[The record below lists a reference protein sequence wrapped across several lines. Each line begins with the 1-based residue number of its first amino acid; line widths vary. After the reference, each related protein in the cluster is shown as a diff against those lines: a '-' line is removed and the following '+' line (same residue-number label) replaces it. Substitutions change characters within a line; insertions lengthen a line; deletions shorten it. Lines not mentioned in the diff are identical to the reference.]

1 MSTVPFVVEQ
11 TSRGERS
18 YDIFSKLLAD
28 RIIFLGEEVTDQAA
42 DRIIAQMLFLEGDDP
57 DSDIQLYINSP
68 GGSVTAG
75 LAIYDTMRYIA
86 CDVATICVGQA
97 ASFGAFLLAGGTRGK
112 RMALP
117 HAEIMIHQPAIHG
130 QGLQGTASDIQIRSE
145 HIQQSKQ
152 RLNAILAENTG
163 RSVQDIDEAVD
174 RDHFMTAAEALDFG
188 MIDIIL
194 TKR

>member
-28 RIIFLGEEVTDQAA
+28 RIIFLGEEATDQAA

-75 LAIYDTMRYIA
+75 LAISKSALKTVKFSAAPITKAGDK
-86 CDVATICVGQA
+86 CSDATFVSGA
-97 ASFGAFLLAGGTRGK
+97 RSVRTASANTQTWLSETHGIRKTDIRTLPSKRDGVSCLPATRGA
-112 RMALP
+112 RNLP
-117 HAEIMIHQPAIHG
+117 K
-130 QGLQGTASDIQIRSE
+130 
-145 HIQQSKQ
+145 KQ
-152 RLNAILAENTG
+152 EMPEFSR
-163 RSVQDIDEAVD
+163 
-174 RDHFMTAAEALDFG
+174 
-188 MIDIIL
+188 
-194 TKR
+194 